1 MSQMHLI
8 DSHFGRANLIAAALS
23 VIRACFEDS
32 TEQAGRLWPA
42 GHCVRHERLK
52 AVRLTISVLLRR
64 LDLETLC
71 VGHWSTKGDFIPLDM
86 ATIAGEA
93 GLGRRRCERAISH
106 LKKIGFVSVF
116 PPQHYCNPVPHAG
129 LRVVRAITPAFFEWA
144 GLSEQLEQVR
154 ADSLRG
160 IETGG
165 GQP

>member
-93 GLGRRRCERAISH
+93 GLGRRRNGPYHISKKSALSRFSHPNIIVILSHMPDCGWSER
-106 LKKIGFVSVF
+106 
-116 PPQHYCNPVPHAG
+116 
-129 LRVVRAITPAFFEWA
+129 
-144 GLSEQLEQVR
+144 
-154 ADSLRG
+154 
-160 IETGG
+160 
-165 GQP
+165 